1 MAAILDLANEL
12 GRALAGSEEYRAYQ
26 QAQQAVEANLAAQF
40 MLRDFRTRQFEV
52 EKAKLAG
59 TFTPE
64 LVRELQEKAQIVA
77 ANPVVREFLEAEA
90 RFGNLMM
97 EVQRILGQAVGID
110 VDQAQGASGQP
121 EGGPAPESA
130 S

>member
-1 MAAILDLANEL
+1 MAAILDLAKEL
-12 GRALAGSEEYRAYQ
+12 GQALAGSQEFLTYTKAKE
-26 QAQQAVEANLAAQF
+26 AVEGNLAAQY

-64 LVRELQEKAQIVA
+64 LVRDLQEKAQIVA
-77 ANPVVREFLEAEA
+77 ANPVVREYLEAEA

-97 EVQRILGQAVGID
+97 QVQRLLGEAVGID
-110 VDQAQGASGQP
+110 VDQAAGAPGQP
-121 EGGPAPESA
+121 EGGAA
-130 S
+130 Q